1 MKKIIYPNVI
11 VHQYESSISFKHS
24 NKEDEVNLDQ
34 QTLTSFIFFKYNLY
48 KIYLQNLDFS
58 FFICRIFNLHS
69 KTS

>member
-48 KIYLQNLDFS
+48 KIYLQNLDF
-58 FFICRIFNLHS
+58 
-69 KTS
+69 

>member
-1 MKKIIYPNVI
+1 MYN
-11 VHQYESSISFKHS
+11 ISFKHS

-58 FFICRIFNLHS
+58 FFYL
-69 KTS
+69 